1 VGGAAPRT
9 TRFQNLQQQQQ
20 QQQQQAQ
27 GATCVMGWESW
38 PTVLEKQ
45 NLLGFSCTS
54 PAAAAKDA
62 AVATCVMNC
71 LTACIQ
77 LWMHKCCAA
86 QLLHVFHLI

>member
-20 QQQQQAQ
+20 QQQ
-27 GATCVMGWESW
+27 GATFVVVWESW
-38 PTVLEKQ
+38 PTVLGKQ
-45 NLLGFSCTS
+45 NLLKFSCIS

-86 QLLHVFHLI
+86 QLLHVFHWI